1 MADDRQRLRRAQL
14 IERVRTAE
22 HRQAALRAF
31 EAEATRCK
39 LEALAMRTQAL
50 AGHYTPAGEGLSVAD
65 LRSNGLLAG
74 HLRSLGRTAGEQ
86 ADRARITAD
95 GTLSNLATAERRR
108 NRAESDR
115 RDIHRIV
122 IERRFRPDPSLLKRT
137 GTDVE

>member
-1 MADDRQRLRRAQL
+1 MADDRQRLRRAHL

-50 AGHYTPAGEGLSVAD
+50 ASHYTPAREGLSVAD
-65 LRSNGLLAG
+65 LRSTNLLAG

-86 ADRARITAD
+86 AERARITAD
-95 GTLSNLATAERRR
+95 GSLTDLATAERRR
-108 NRAESDR
+108 DRAESDR
-115 RDIHRIV
+115 RDIHRTV
-122 IERRFRPDPSLLKRT
+122 VERRFRADPALLKRT
-137 GTDVE
+137 GTDAA